1 MTGQTERQTGSM
13 RNSHTERLYE
23 RETNL
28 AVISRSKHD
37 LLGGMVY
44 RQLVRQTGSMRN
56 SQTER
61 DTKIS

>member
-1 MTGQTERQTGSM
+1 M